1 MSSRNA
7 RGSRESVDS
16 RVDGYDNGRN
26 EDEENS
32 RSHIPFDNRVRFF
45 PDRRDILGD
54 DWFRSRSP
62 LRRPRYE
69 DLQHHGNYQYRPNN
83 FGPGFDYDSVYD
95 PRFYPTHGESVSEF
109 VPYPP
114 RYYPEDNEYY
124 EEEEYDR
131 SRSWQSERNPFRGGS
146 ESGVP
151 QRKVTP
157 DFDPVPGPSGS
168 TSLSDPVIVC
178 DPSVSSVPVSVISSI
193 GLPKI
198 SKKICDE
205 ITDLLTVGI
214 STEESKSTSKEF
226 QLVYEDPDFT
236 LMPPKLDT
244 WMSRRSKDKGVLKT
258 VNAKEEA
265 LVRPQLKI
273 MDIGPPLID
282 LYSRLAN
289 MEDAVSIG
297 VRRSVQA
304 ALKQWGRAIYSYIQK
319 ASRIR
324 GEFNRL

>member
-54 DWFRSRSP
+54 DGFRSRSP

-69 DLQHHGNYQYRPNN
+69 DLQHHGNFQYRPNN
-83 FGPGFDYDSVYD
+83 FGPGFDYDIDYD
-95 PRFYPTHGESVSEF
+95 PRFYPNHGESVSEF

-131 SRSWQSERNPFRGGS
+131 SRSWQGERNPFRGGS

-151 QRKVTP
+151 Q
-157 DFDPVPGPSGS
+157 
-168 TSLSDPVIVC
+168 
-178 DPSVSSVPVSVISSI
+178 
-193 GLPKI
+193 
-198 SKKICDE
+198 KKSY
-205 ITDLLTVGI
+205 T
-214 STEESKSTSKEF
+214 
-226 QLVYEDPDFT
+226 
-236 LMPPKLDT
+236 
-244 WMSRRSKDKGVLKT
+244 
-258 VNAKEEA
+258 
-265 LVRPQLKI
+265 
-273 MDIGPPLID
+273 
-282 LYSRLAN
+282 RL
-289 MEDAVSIG
+289 
-297 VRRSVQA
+297 
-304 ALKQWGRAIYSYIQK
+304 
-319 ASRIR
+319 
-324 GEFNRL
+324 